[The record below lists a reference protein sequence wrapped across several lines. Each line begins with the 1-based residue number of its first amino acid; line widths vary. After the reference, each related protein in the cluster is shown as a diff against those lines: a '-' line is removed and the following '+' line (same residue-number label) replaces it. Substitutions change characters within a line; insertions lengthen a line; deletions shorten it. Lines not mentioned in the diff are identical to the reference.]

1 MGENDFIAW
10 IYYTGIAKL
19 KMSEGQIGDMTLNK
33 FFRLYKQ
40 YKRTFDLE
48 LKMYKIGKT
57 YAELE
62 YRPTLDDVINF

>member
-1 MGENDFIAW
+1 
-10 IYYTGIAKL
+10 
-19 KMSEGQIGDMTLNK
+19 MSESEIGDMTLNK

-62 YRPTLDDVINF
+62 YRPTLDDIINF